1 MYTLYIY
8 IILIRIAI
16 IVYETILQN
25 ANFTGA
31 KLILNSNSQKQAAK
45 KNPDLP
51 TVLSDCAT
59 VSCKI
64 HVV

>member
-45 KNPDLP
+45 KIQIYLQYYQI
-51 TVLSDCAT
+51 VQLFR
-59 VSCKI
+59 VKYM
-64 HVV
+64 

>member
-16 IVYETILQN
+16 IVYGTILQN

-45 KNPDLP
+45 KIQIYLQYYQI
-51 TVLSDCAT
+51 VQLFR
-59 VSCKI
+59 VKYM
-64 HVV
+64 